1 MKEMIFYYIS
11 FPSIGSIEEM
21 GYDRN
26 SSYIYKKK

>member
-1 MKEMIFYYIS
+1 MIFYYIS

-26 SSYIYKKK
+26 SSYIVSDV